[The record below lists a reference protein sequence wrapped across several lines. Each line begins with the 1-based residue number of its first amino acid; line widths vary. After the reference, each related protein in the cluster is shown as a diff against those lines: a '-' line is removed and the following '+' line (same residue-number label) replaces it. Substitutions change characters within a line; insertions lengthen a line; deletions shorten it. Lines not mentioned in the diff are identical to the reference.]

1 MTTIANNLLEF
12 LLSLLRDPE
21 AAAAFRHDPEKALEN
36 AGLSDVCT
44 EDVEAVLPVIFDYA
58 PVRVDSS
65 FDRDY
70 NTGRNESDVG
80 GNISQPPP
88 WRPDRPDR
96 DDGDRPRDDDD
107 RPHDD
112 DRPRDDDDDH
122 AHAVQQL
129 SYVVNNYS
137 YTSKIDDRDTITD
150 QSVNQNIW
158 ADGDVVQLFDN
169 DAVIASGD
177 HAVAAGDDADVDNS
191 HDESTNTWVDV
202 EDGEATVVVGDDN
215 FSDDIENSGNY
226 ADRGGSVEDN
236 DTEIDNDG
244 QYADRGGENHDTDV
258 DVDFDNSGQIAGGD
272 AVHAEDEGQAAGDD
286 LTDNDTDVDVDVD
299 FDNSGQIAG
308 GDATD
313 SHDETA
319 VDVDFDNSGQIA
331 GGDATSTDV
340 DVDFENEGQIA
351 GGDVNQN
358 ETDIDAEFTD
368 NSGQVNDS
376 LNGNDIGNTDT
387 DVDIEDSFTVEDS
400 FTQDNDVVD
409 VDDSLND
416 NETEV
421 EL

>member
-12 LLSLLRDPE
+12 LMNLLRDPE
-21 AAAAFRHDPEKALEN
+21 AAAAFRHDPEKALDH
-36 AGLSDVCT
+36 AGLRDVCT
-44 EDVEAVLPVIFDYA
+44 EDVEAVMPVIFDYA

-70 NTGRNESDVG
+70 NTGRNDSEVG

-88 WRPDRPDR
+88 WRPERPDH
-96 DDGDRPRDDDD
+96 DDDRPRDDDD
-107 RPHDD
+107 D
-112 DRPRDDDDDH
+112 DRPRNDDDDH

-202 EDGEATVVVGDDN
+202 EDGDATVAVGDDN
-215 FSDDIENSGNY
+215 FSDEIENSGNY

-236 DTEIDNDG
+236 DTDIDNDG
-244 QYADRGGENHDTDV
+244 QYADRGGENYDADV

-286 LTDNDTDVDVDVD
+286 LTDNDTDVDVD

-313 SHDETA
+313 SHDETD

-358 ETDIDAEFTD
+358 DTDIDAQLTD
-368 NSGQVNDS
+368 NSGQINDS

-409 VDDSLND
+409 VDDSLNE

>member
-12 LLSLLRDPE
+12 LMSLLRDPE
-21 AAAAFRHDPEKALEN
+21 AAAAFRHDPEKALEQ
-36 AGLSDVCT
+36 AGLADVCM
-44 EDVEAVLPVIFDYA
+44 EDVEAVMPVIFDYA

-70 NTGRNESDVG
+70 NTGRNDSEVG

-96 DDGDRPRDDDD
+96 DDDD
-107 RPHDD
+107 RPDRNDD
-112 DRPRDDDDDH
+112 RPDRDDGDRPRDDDDDH

-137 YTSKIDDRDTITD
+137 YTSRIDDRDTITD

-215 FSDDIENSGNY
+215 FSDEIENSGNY

-299 FDNSGQIAG
+299 FDNNGQIAG

-313 SHDETA
+313 SHD
-319 VDVDFDNSGQIA
+319 D
-331 GGDATSTDV
+331 TDV

-358 ETDIDAEFTD
+358 ETDVDAEFTD
-368 NSGQVNDS
+368 NSGQLNDS

-409 VDDSLND
+409 VDNSLNE